1 MAKVKNIGSIRKKIV
16 VVIREK
22 VRLEPG
28 EEIEFEGEIELE

>member
-1 MAKVKNIGSIRKKIV
+1 MTKVKNIGSQSKKII

-28 EEIEFEGEIELE
+28 EEIEFEGEIELG

>member
-1 MAKVKNIGSIRKKIV
+1 MTKVKNIGSIRKKIK